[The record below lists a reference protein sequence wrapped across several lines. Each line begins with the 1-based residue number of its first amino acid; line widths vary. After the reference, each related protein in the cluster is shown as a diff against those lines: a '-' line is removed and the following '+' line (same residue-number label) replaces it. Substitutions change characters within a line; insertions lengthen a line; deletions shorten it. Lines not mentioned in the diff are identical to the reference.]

1 VCILEMYLK
10 EPPNSSSRL
19 RAMYYIGT
27 EGCKVSELDLIL
39 SFRSRVLTTPAQH
52 HIPSRAS
59 EQARDFLG
67 RCLEMDPSKRAT
79 AVELLEHPFVTQPR
93 LHEGIKDVLRGVFV
107 SNSLA
112 LSGI

>member
-1 VCILEMYLK
+1 
-10 EPPNSSSRL
+10 
-19 RAMYYIGT
+19 MYYIGT
-27 EGCKVSELDLIL
+27 EGCKVSLTLL
-39 SFRSRVLTTPAQH
+39 YRALTRSHPVPTLTPPPPQH

-67 RCLEMDPSKRAT
+67 KCLEMDPSKRAT
-79 AVELLEHPFVTQPR
+79 AAELLEHPFVTQPR

>member
-1 VCILEMYLK
+1 MF
-10 EPPNSSSRL
+10 S
-19 RAMYYIGT
+19 
-27 EGCKVSELDLIL
+27 
-39 SFRSRVLTTPAQH
+39 QQ

-59 EQARDFLG
+59 EQARDFLS

-79 AVELLEHPFVTQPR
+79 ADELLEHPFVTQPR

>member
-27 EGCKVSELDLIL
+27 EGCKVSELDFVL
-39 SFRSRVLTTPAQH
+39 RSPLLTTPAQH

>member
-1 VCILEMYLK
+1 MLLFFVRC
-10 EPPNSSSRL
+10 SAGS
-19 RAMYYIGT
+19 AT
-27 EGCKVSELDLIL
+27 DLF
-39 SFRSRVLTTPAQH
+39 SQQ

-59 EQARDFLG
+59 EQARDFLS

-79 AVELLEHPFVTQPR
+79 ADELLEHPFVTQPR

>member
-1 VCILEMYLK
+1 MYTRDVPERAAQQLESTARHVLYRHRGLQ
-10 EPPNSSSRL
+10 
-19 RAMYYIGT
+19 GT
-27 EGCKVSELDLIL
+27 YSH
-39 SFRSRVLTTPAQH
+39 RSVAVYSVLTSDSQH

-59 EQARDFLG
+59 EQARDFLS

-79 AVELLEHPFVTQPR
+79 ADELLEHPFVTQPR